1 MAQVAETRMTAE
13 EYALLGESTLPMEL
27 IHGEIVMSPAPID
40 EHQVLA
46 ITFLDL
52 LRDIAPAGKRR
63 IAPCDVY
70 LSKHD
75 VVQPDVFWV
84 SSHNT
89 GCKLGADKH
98 WHGAPDL
105 VIEILSPAT
114 ALRDRREK
122 FALYEK
128 HGVREYWLA
137 DPATQ
142 LVEVYRLK
150 DRKFERAGVF
160 GPEDSFESS
169 ALGVT
174 IALNKVFVA

>member
-1 MAQVAETRMTAE
+1 MTAA
-13 EYALLGESTLPMEL
+13 EYARLGETTQPMEL

-46 ITFLDL
+46 IAFLDL
-52 LRDIAPAGKRR
+52 LRDIAPGGKRR
-63 IAPCDVY
+63 IAPCDVH

-84 SSHNT
+84 SAQNT
-89 GCKLGADKH
+89 ACKLGADKR

-105 VIEILSPAT
+105 IIEILSPAT

-128 HGVREYWLA
+128 HGVREYWIA
-137 DPATQ
+137 DPTTQ

-150 DRKFERAGVF
+150 DRRFQRAGVF
-160 GPEDSFESS
+160 GPNDSFES
-169 ALGVT
+169 AVLGVT
-174 IALNKVFVA
+174 IALNTLFAV